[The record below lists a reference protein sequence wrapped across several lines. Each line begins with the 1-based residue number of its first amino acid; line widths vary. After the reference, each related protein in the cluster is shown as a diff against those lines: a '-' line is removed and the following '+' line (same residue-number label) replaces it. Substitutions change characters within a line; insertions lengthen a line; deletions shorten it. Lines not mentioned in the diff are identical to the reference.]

1 MLITMFPTIFP
12 IFIFVVL
19 CLRSKT
25 EQAMFYVFSRM
36 GIHLVHV
43 SLPALEA
50 AKLISSSLGIY
61 RTRFAALVAS
71 GCLLG
76 FF

>member
-1 MLITMFPTIFP
+1 MLTTLFPTIFP
-12 IFIFVVL
+12 FLFFSVL
-19 CLRSKT
+19 CLRFKT
-25 EQAMFYVFSRM
+25 EQALFYVFCRM

-43 SLPALEA
+43 SFAALEA